1 MCGVPF
7 SRGIG
12 TFVRPAMKMLSE
24 YSQNT
29 LRVLSEYSQMAVRG
43 AGLKLQCSPGG
54 PHATQ
59 WGEGNS
65 VGGGARPARPQTAE
79 LELGWV

>member
-7 SRGIG
+7 SRGNG
-12 TFVRPAMKMLSE
+12 TVVRLAVKILSE

-29 LRVLSEYSQMAVRG
+29 LRMLSDSNSTLKVAVLG
-43 AGLKLQCSPGG
+43 AGLKLQCSRGG

-59 WGEGNS
+59 WGKKNS
-65 VGGGARPARPQTAE
+65 VGWGSRPARPQTAA
-79 LELGWV
+79 L